1 MEVSVVP
8 KADDDT
14 VLKNS
19 PFDQW
24 GKVSLEAGDAF
35 GKTLRIV
42 DESRAYIEEA
52 GFENVTE
59 HRYKIPIG
67 GWSSDPR
74 LKEIGRY
81 NRLYWE
87 HGLEGWCTYLLTRY
101 LHWEIEEVTVYI
113 AHMRRMLREKKVH
126 AYHEAYVQACR
137 LAMIVAN
144 IHRRSVVYGRKPYR
158 IAASNAS
165 GRTAR

>member
-8 KADDDT
+8 KADDGS
-14 VLKNS
+14 VPKNS

-42 DESRAYIEEA
+42 DESKAYIEEA
-52 GFENVTE
+52 GFEDVTE

-67 GWSSDPR
+67 GWSSDAR

-101 LHWEIEEVTVYI
+101 LHWELEEVTVYI
-113 AHMRRMLREKKVH
+113 AHMRRMLRDKKVH
-126 AYHEAYVQACR
+126 AYHEA
-137 LAMIVAN
+137 
-144 IHRRSVVYGRKPYR
+144 
-158 IAASNAS
+158 
-165 GRTAR
+165 